1 MKYTGEQD
9 KIAEELNNYIEENGV
24 KINFVATKI
33 GIARETLS
41 RFKNKKMDLHKDII
55 KKIVIYIRQR

>member
-9 KIAEELNNYIEENGV
+9 RIADMLNNYIEENGV

-41 RFKNKKMDLHKDII
+41 RFKNKKMNLHKDVI

>member
-9 KIAEELNNYIEENGV
+9 KIADMLNNYIEENGG
-24 KINFVATKI
+24 KINFIATKI

-41 RFKNKKMDLHKDII
+41 RFKNKKMDLHKDVIE
-55 KKIVIYIRQR
+55 KIVNYIKL

>member
-9 KIAEELNNYIEENGV
+9 RIAEELNNYIEENGV
-24 KINFVATKI
+24 NINFVATKI

-41 RFKNKKMDLHKDII
+41 RFKNKKMDLHKDVIE
-55 KKIVIYIRQR
+55 KIVTYIRQR

>member
-1 MKYTGEQD
+1 MKYTGEPD
-9 KIAEELNNYIEENGV
+9 RIADMLNNYIEENGV

-41 RFKNKKMDLHKDII
+41 RFKNKKQDLHKDII
-55 KKIVIYIRQR
+55 EKIVNYIKL

>member
-9 KIAEELNNYIEENGV
+9 RIEEELNNYIEENGV

-41 RFKNKKMDLHKDII
+41 RFKNKKMDLHKDVIE
-55 KKIVIYIRQR
+55 KIVTYIRQR

>member
-24 KINFVATKI
+24 KINFIASKI

-55 KKIVIYIRQR
+55 KKIVNYIKL

>member
-24 KINFVATKI
+24 KINFIASKI

-41 RFKNKKMDLHKDII
+41 RFKNKKQDLHKDTLNKLIRH
-55 KKIVIYIRQR
+55 IRQR

>member
-9 KIAEELNNYIEENGV
+9 KIAEELNNYIEKNGV
-24 KINFVATKI
+24 KINFIATKI

-41 RFKNKKMDLHKDII
+41 RFKNKKMDLHKDVIE
-55 KKIVIYIRQR
+55 KIVNYIK

>member
-41 RFKNKKMDLHKDII
+41 RFKNKKQDLHKDII
-55 KKIVIYIRQR
+55 EKIVNYIKL

>member
-9 KIAEELNNYIEENGV
+9 KIADMLNNYIEENGV
-24 KINFVATKI
+24 KINFIASKI

-41 RFKNKKMDLHKDII
+41 RFKNKKQDLHKDTLNKLIRH
-55 KKIVIYIRQR
+55 IRQR

>member
-9 KIAEELNNYIEENGV
+9 RIAEELNNYIEENVV

-41 RFKNKKMDLHKDII
+41 RFKNKKMDLHKDVIE
-55 KKIVIYIRQR
+55 KIVTYIRQR

>member
-1 MKYTGEQD
+1 MKYIGEQD

-24 KINFVATKI
+24 KINFIATKI
-33 GIARETLS
+33 GVARETLS

-55 KKIVIYIRQR
+55 EKIVTYIRQR

>member
-9 KIAEELNNYIEENGV
+9 KIADMLNNYIEENGV
-24 KINFVATKI
+24 KINFIATKI

-41 RFKNKKMDLHKDII
+41 RFKNKKQDLHKDTLNKLIR
-55 KKIVIYIRQR
+55 YIRQR

>member
-9 KIAEELNNYIEENGV
+9 KIADMLNNYIEENGV

-41 RFKNKKMDLHKDII
+41 RFKNKKQDLHKDTLNKLIR
-55 KKIVIYIRQR
+55 YIRQR

>member
-24 KINFVATKI
+24 KINFIATKI
-33 GIARETLS
+33 GVARETLS
-41 RFKNKKMDLHKDII
+41 RFKNKKMDLHKDVIE
-55 KKIVIYIRQR
+55 KIVNYIK

>member
-9 KIAEELNNYIEENGV
+9 KIADMLNNYIEENGV

-33 GIARETLS
+33 GIA
-41 RFKNKKMDLHKDII
+41 
-55 KKIVIYIRQR
+55 

>member
-24 KINFVATKI
+24 KINFIATKI

-55 KKIVIYIRQR
+55 KKIVNYIKLY

>member
-24 KINFVATKI
+24 KINFIATKI

-41 RFKNKKMDLHKDII
+41 RFKNKKQDLHKDTLNKLIRH
-55 KKIVIYIRQR
+55 IRQR

>member
-9 KIAEELNNYIEENGV
+9 RIADMLNNYIEENGV
-24 KINFVATKI
+24 KINFIASKI

-41 RFKNKKMDLHKDII
+41 RFKNKKQDLHKDTLNKLIRH
-55 KKIVIYIRQR
+55 IRQR

>member
-1 MKYTGEQD
+1 MKYTVEQD
-9 KIAEELNNYIEENGV
+9 RIAEELNNYIEENGV

-41 RFKNKKMDLHKDII
+41 RFKNKKMDLHKDVIE
-55 KKIVIYIRQR
+55 KIVTYIRQR

>member
-9 KIAEELNNYIEENGV
+9 KIADMLNNYIEENGV

-55 KKIVIYIRQR
+55 KKIVNYIKLY

>member
-9 KIAEELNNYIEENGV
+9 RIAEELNNYIEENGV
-24 KINFVATKI
+24 TINFVATKI

-41 RFKNKKMDLHKDII
+41 RFKNKKMDLHKDVIE
-55 KKIVIYIRQR
+55 KIVTYIRQR

>member
-9 KIAEELNNYIEENGV
+9 KIAEELNNYIEEKGV
-24 KINFVATKI
+24 KINFIASKI

-41 RFKNKKMDLHKDII
+41 RFKNKKMNLHKDVIE
-55 KKIVIYIRQR
+55 KIVTYIRQR

>member
-9 KIAEELNNYIEENGV
+9 KIADMLNNYIKKNGV
-24 KINFVATKI
+24 KINFIASKI

-41 RFKNKKMDLHKDII
+41 RFKNKKMNLHKDII
-55 KKIVIYIRQR
+55 EKIVTYIR

>member
-9 KIAEELNNYIEENGV
+9 KIADMLNNYIEENGV
-24 KINFVATKI
+24 KINFIASKI

-41 RFKNKKMDLHKDII
+41 RFKNKKMDLHKDVIE
-55 KKIVIYIRQR
+55 KIVTYIRQR

>member
-9 KIAEELNNYIEENGV
+9 KIAEELNNYIEEKGV
-24 KINFVATKI
+24 KINFIATKI
-33 GIARETLS
+33 GVARETLS

-55 KKIVIYIRQR
+55 EKIVTYIRQR

>member
-24 KINFVATKI
+24 KINFIATKI

-41 RFKNKKMDLHKDII
+41 RFKNKKQNLHKDII
-55 KKIVIYIRQR
+55 EKIVNYIKL

>member
-24 KINFVATKI
+24 KINFIATKI

-41 RFKNKKMDLHKDII
+41 RFKNKKQNLHKNVIE
-55 KKIVIYIRQR
+55 KIVNYIK

>member
-9 KIAEELNNYIEENGV
+9 KIAEELNNYIEKNGV
-24 KINFVATKI
+24 KINFIATKI

-41 RFKNKKMDLHKDII
+41 RFKNKKQDLHKNVIE
-55 KKIVIYIRQR
+55 KIVNYIK

>member
-24 KINFVATKI
+24 KINFIATKI
-33 GIARETLS
+33 GVARETLS
-41 RFKNKKMDLHKDII
+41 RFKNKKMDLHKDVIE
-55 KKIVIYIRQR
+55 KIVNYIKL

>member
-9 KIAEELNNYIEENGV
+9 KIAEESNNYIEENGV
-24 KINFVATKI
+24 KINFIATKI
-33 GIARETLS
+33 GVARETLS

-55 KKIVIYIRQR
+55 EKIVTYIRQR

>member
-9 KIAEELNNYIEENGV
+9 RIAEELNNYIEEKGV

-41 RFKNKKMDLHKDII
+41 RFKNKKMDLHKDVIE
-55 KKIVIYIRQR
+55 KIVTYITQR

>member
-41 RFKNKKMDLHKDII
+41 RFKNKKMDLHKDVIE
-55 KKIVIYIRQR
+55 KIVNYIKL

>member
-9 KIAEELNNYIEENGV
+9 RIAEELNNYIEENGV
-24 KINFVATKI
+24 KINFVETKI

-41 RFKNKKMDLHKDII
+41 RFKNKKMDLHKDVIE
-55 KKIVIYIRQR
+55 KIVTYIRQR

>member
-41 RFKNKKMDLHKDII
+41 RFKNKKMDLHKDVI